1 VKALLGGRLP
11 PEEMF
16 PAGRAGYDV
25 RWLTLPSG
33 LRVRT
38 VRCDPEG
45 ASAEGGTPAPVV
57 VFVHGWACSL
67 FTWHRNLR
75 LVADAGVRAYAFD
88 LVGHGLSDKPLDAR
102 HYTVPAMAQQLR
114 DVLDGLGLDRVLLAA
129 HSMGCAIALRAAID
143 TPERVAGLVLAAPV
157 GFGAISDMRYLRWLT
172 PRPVEAVAPYCVPRW
187 TFRVAL
193 WRAYGRIGH
202 ASPRDID
209 EYWAPTR
216 DPAFVRVLCRLAHT
230 FDWTD
235 GDPDEL
241 ARIRCPTTVLFGERD
256 HLVRSDACRP
266 FMEHLPGVRWDVV
279 PEAGHTLPEEVPDR
293 VNAAVVAAVRTGS
306 AFDAVPS
313 SVAMG

>member
-1 VKALLGGRLP
+1 VRALLGGRLP

-38 VRCDPEG
+38 VRCDPEEPS
-45 ASAEGGTPAPVV
+45 ASSPVV

-75 LVADAGVRAYAFD
+75 AVADAGMRVHAFD
-88 LVGHGLSDKPLDAR
+88 LVGHGRSDKPLDER

-114 DVLDGLGLDRVLLAA
+114 EVLDGLGLERVLLVG

-157 GFGAISDMRYLRWLT
+157 GFGAVSDMRYLRWLS
-172 PRPVEAVAPYCVPRW
+172 PRPVEVIAPYCVPRW

-209 EYWAPTR
+209 EYWAPTQ
-216 DPAFVRVLCRLAHT
+216 DPAFVRVLCRLSHT
-230 FDWTD
+230 FEWTD

-241 ARIRCPTTVLFGERD
+241 ARVRCPTTVLFGEHD

-266 FMEHLPGVRWDVV
+266 FVDCLPHVRWAVV
-279 PEAGHTLPEEVPDR
+279 PGAGHTLPEEVPDR
-293 VNAAVVAAVRTGS
+293 VNAAVVEAARPRPVR
-306 AFDAVPS
+306 DAVAS